1 MPSLSADARRVSA
14 NSMNNWKTDGPSVD
28 VVTTSCGSGESTGD
42 GSRRLPLVRTGRES
56 LRDNQIRLLPD
67 WGSSGRRFKSCQ
79 PDTVKKP
86 FRTKLWSLI
95 GPRTPTRTPT
105 EFCTSRAFSGTC

>member
-28 VVTTSCGSGESTGD
+28 VVTRLSQPAADQE
-42 GSRRLPLVRTGRES
+42 SRRGTARDDCHWSGRVEG

-67 WGSSGRRFKSCQ
+67 WGSSVAGSNLSARHRSEAFFGLNC
-79 PDTVKKP
+79 
-86 FRTKLWSLI
+86 
-95 GPRTPTRTPT
+95 GP
-105 EFCTSRAFSGTC
+105 